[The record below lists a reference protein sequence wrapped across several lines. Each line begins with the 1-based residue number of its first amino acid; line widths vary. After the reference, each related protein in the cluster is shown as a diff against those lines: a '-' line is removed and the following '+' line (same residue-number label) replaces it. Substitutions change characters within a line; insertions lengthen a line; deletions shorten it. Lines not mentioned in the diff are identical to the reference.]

1 MCARK
6 ARVAKGR
13 RKKHIRQQPGRAKPV
28 ITDLGAMPD
37 SAKLRRAV
45 QLFHDYEA
53 AAHNWVTE
61 AALTSNRLRA
71 YSLSVQAAP
80 EHPARKLR
88 SHWMMDLS
96 VQWQHGTLQHAM
108 TIHHE

>member
-37 SAKLRRAV
+37 SAKLAGQFNYSMTMKRR
-45 QLFHDYEA
+45 LTIGY
-53 AAHNWVTE
+53 TE
-61 AALTSNRLRA
+61 AALTSNRSGLLA
-71 YSLSVQAAP
+71 FGF
-80 EHPARKLR
+80 KLP
-88 SHWMMDLS
+88 
-96 VQWQHGTLQHAM
+96 G
-108 TIHHE
+108 